1 MLTEGSKVGT
11 PLVGMNFAVWAF
23 KEREESNLPHGWAVG
38 VRLGPT
44 ADGVRTQSLKTPPPA
59 LRRSP
64 PRGILSLLAV
74 LGQIGYIPS
83 MNTDASLGYSV
94 VAYRYS

>member
-38 VRLGPT
+38 VRLGS
-44 ADGVRTQSLKTPPPA
+44 ALDGARTQSLKTPPPA
-59 LRRSP
+59 SRGSP
-64 PRGILSLLAV
+64 PADGFCLFRPCWGKLDIS
-74 LGQIGYIPS
+74 P
-83 MNTDASLGYSV
+83 
-94 VAYRYS
+94 R